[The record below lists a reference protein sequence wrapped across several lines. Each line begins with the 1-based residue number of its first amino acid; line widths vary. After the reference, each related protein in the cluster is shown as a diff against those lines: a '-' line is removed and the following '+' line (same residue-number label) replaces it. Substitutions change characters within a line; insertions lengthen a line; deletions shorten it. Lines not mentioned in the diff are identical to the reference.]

1 MAHGPSPSPRRR
13 ARPRSCPLSDNLFWG
28 HRKVDLKY
36 SHQFKSAMIHRL
48 SGNNALSANR
58 LSQEVGISQTTL
70 SRWLRSA
77 GVVQPGN
84 FQDSRNAFL
93 KEGSIEK
100 TMTPKRP
107 KDWTPEGKLQAVLE
121 ASQLPEEDLGA
132 YLRKKGLHESN
143 LKQWRQ
149 EILGALQNKVSGKK
163 SSGKSAEAKRIRQL
177 ERELV
182 RKDKAL
188 AETAALLVLKKK
200 AQAIWGDEDDS
211 IPPKN
216 EK

>member
-1 MAHGPSPSPRRR
+1 MGHLLPPRRR
-13 ARPRSCPLSDNLFWG
+13 ARPRSCPLSENPLWG
-28 HRKVDLKY
+28 RRKVDLKY

-58 LSQEVGISQTTL
+58 LSQEVGIPQTTL
-70 SRWLRSA
+70 SKWLRNAS
-77 GVVQPGN
+77 VVQPER
-84 FQDSRNAFL
+84 FQDSMNAFL

-100 TMTPKRP
+100 TMTQKRP
-107 KDWTPEGKLQAVLE
+107 KDWTPEEKLQAVLE
-121 ASQLPEEDLGA
+121 ASQLSEEDLGA

-149 EILGALQNKVSGKK
+149 EMLGALQAKTYSKK

-177 ERELV
+177 EREIV

-200 AQAIWGDEDDS
+200 AQAIWGGEDDS

>member
-1 MAHGPSPSPRRR
+1 
-13 ARPRSCPLSDNLFWG
+13 
-28 HRKVDLKY
+28 
-36 SHQFKSAMIHRL
+36 MIHRL
-48 SGNNALSANR
+48 SGNNALSAHR
-58 LSQEVGISQTTL
+58 LSQEVGIPQTTL
-70 SRWLRSA
+70 SRWLRNT
-77 GVVQPGN
+77 GVVQPES
-84 FQDSRNAFL
+84 FQDSRNTFL

-100 TMTPKRP
+100 TMIPKRP
-107 KDWTPEGKLQAVLE
+107 KDWTPEEKLQAVLE
-121 ASQLPEEDLGA
+121 TSQLPEENLGA

-143 LKQWRQ
+143 LKQWHQ
-149 EILGALQNKVSGKK
+149 EMLGALQNKVSGKK

-177 ERELV
+177 ERELL

-200 AQAIWGDEDDS
+200 AQAIWGGEDDG

>member
-1 MAHGPSPSPRRR
+1 M
-13 ARPRSCPLSDNLFWG
+13 
-28 HRKVDLKY
+28 KY

-58 LSQEVGISQTTL
+58 LSQEVGIPQTTL
-70 SRWLRSA
+70 SKWLRNAS
-77 GVVQPGN
+77 VVQPER
-84 FQDSRNAFL
+84 FQDSMNAFL

-100 TMTPKRP
+100 TMTQKRP
-107 KDWTPEGKLQAVLE
+107 KDWTPEEKLKAVLE
-121 ASQLPEEDLGA
+121 ASQLSEEDLGA

-149 EILGALQNKVSGKK
+149 EMLGALQAKTYSKK

-177 ERELV
+177 EREIV

-200 AQAIWGDEDDS
+200 AQAIWGGEDDS

>member
-1 MAHGPSPSPRRR
+1 
-13 ARPRSCPLSDNLFWG
+13 
-28 HRKVDLKY
+28 
-36 SHQFKSAMIHRL
+36 MIHRL

-77 GVVQPGN
+77 GVVQPES

-100 TMTPKRP
+100 IMTPKRP
-107 KDWTPEGKLQAVLE
+107 KDWTPEEKLQAVVE
-121 ASQLPEEDLGA
+121 ASQLSEEDLGA

-149 EILGALQNKVSGKK
+149 EVLGALQNKVSGKK